1 MAILLEAIYRFN
13 VISMKLPMI
22 FFTKLEQQQKNCPKI
37 YTEPVRSCIVKVIL
51 GEKNQAVG
59 ITPPDFRQYYKVTV
73 IKTA

>member
-22 FFTKLEQQQKNCPKI
+22 FFTELEQQQKNSPKI
-37 YTEPVRSCIVKVIL
+37 YTEPVSSCIAKAIL
-51 GEKNQAVG
+51 GEKNKAVG
-59 ITPPDFRQYYKVTV
+59 ITPSDFRKYYKVTV